1 MVGDEACVCGLGLEM
16 RREATTHAVVVGT
29 TVVVVVVVAVAV
41 VAPAVVVVIVVVVV
55 VGLGFKHGEQRRH
68 GMLRER
74 EQDNETTV
82 LCVLYT
88 HHESRM
94 KLTLCGERI
103 DEIYY
108 ILCVLKCILEKV
120 VVAPFFYFFYCEMV
134 LI

>member
-1 MVGDEACVCGLGLEM
+1 MVVA
-16 RREATTHAVVVGT
+16 T
-29 TVVVVVVVAVAV
+29 TVVVVAV
-41 VAPAVVVVIVVVVV
+41 VAAAVVVVIVVVVV

-74 EQDNETTV
+74 ENETTV
-82 LCVLYT
+82 LWV
-88 HHESRM
+88 HREGRM

-120 VVAPFFYFFYCEMV
+120 VVAPFFHFFYCEMV

>member
-1 MVGDEACVCGLGLEM
+1 M
-16 RREATTHAVVVGT
+16 RLWVRVRNEETGNNTRSGGGNNS
-29 TVVVVVVVAVAV
+29 TVVVVVAVVAVAV

-74 EQDNETTV
+74 ENETTV
-82 LCVLYT
+82 LCVHRECT
-88 HHESRM
+88 CRM
-94 KLTLCGERI
+94 KITLCGERI

-120 VVAPFFYFFYCEMV
+120 VVAPFFIFIVKWF
-134 LI
+134 